1 MATVTKK
8 TATTGSKRTTRRK
21 PVVKVLSGSKV
32 NDLEFLCPDDYILT
46 QDVTDIDVARVV
58 VPKGHIL
65 IFFPNSNLNAI
76 LTANSYP
83 EGEHTIRVRA
93 YALPR
98 RIVRISKDMIIG
110 HGILVKK
117 I

>member
-1 MATVTKK
+1 MATTK
-8 TATTGSKRTTRRK
+8 TAKTTTKRTRAK
-21 PVVKVLSGSKV
+21 PKVKVLSGNV
-32 NDLEFLCPDDYILT
+32 ANDLEFLCPDDYILS
-46 QDVTDIDVARVV
+46 QDITDIEVARVV

-65 IFFPNSNLNAI
+65 IVFPNSNLDAI

-98 RIVRISKDMIIG
+98 RIVRISKDMIVG
-110 HGILVKK
+110 HGILVKE